1 MDLFNELYDKLFP
14 SLWKKSYMKLK
25 WEPLLESNLKRK
37 ITIEERK
44 TLNELLSRIAIK
56 GKI

>member
-1 MDLFNELYDKLFP
+1 
-14 SLWKKSYMKLK
+14 MKLK